1 MVRHKGIVKF
11 AYVRQFLAGCET
23 YFIAP
28 TAWYYVRSLGQNE
41 LFLALMLSSFNI
53 SAVIGG
59 PLFGRIVDWIGHP
72 RLVFLFAC
80 WLKVISYILYSI
92 NISAFFPL
100 VGRLVSGLGS
110 GGSVAVILGQV
121 AIQTDVEERGTIF
134 VLIEAAYCV
143 GATVGPG
150 VGSFIAFDV
159 TIWGWHINQGNSPGI
174 ILAIVWSVFFI
185 VTILLPKDIWIEK
198 GTVEKQIVSEDEG
211 RTTDDRTFTEND
223 PKGDRRLTEIHPKG
237 DRILAEYDL
246 NVDRHLTKD
255 VAIADPEDD
264 RIKPSGHRTVVD
276 LDDES
281 KTKIEW
287 NSRIFCLL
295 YLTFASE
302 FFSSTATF
310 YVPVL
315 ALNHFH
321 LELIYVKLL
330 FLNCTLFTVLVFI
343 LFSLASDYFDERKLF
358 LVALL
363 MQIAAISV
371 LTWIGFSWDH
381 ITSAQNYM
389 LLLYICLGMPY
400 FAFPFGNSILSK
412 ITDAR
417 NASFYQGVSY
427 ASMQSGILISRV
439 VVSFVNTKESLIIY
453 CFVLMFLWLLGL
465 IWFAV
470 HYKQFVASE
479 EKHQ

>member
-1 MVRHKGIVKF
+1 
-11 AYVRQFLAGCET
+11 
-23 YFIAP
+23 
-28 TAWYYVRSLGQNE
+28 
-41 LFLALMLSSFNI
+41 MLSSFNV

-72 RLVFLFAC
+72 RLVFLFTC
-80 WLKVISYILYSI
+80 WLKVVSYILYSI
-92 NISAFFPL
+92 NISEFFPL

-110 GGSVAVILGQV
+110 GGGVAIILGQI
-121 AIQTDVEERGTIF
+121 AIQTEVEDRGTIF
-134 VLIEAAYCV
+134 VLLEAVYCV

-174 ILAIVWSVFFI
+174 ILTIVWSIFLI
-185 VTILLPKDIWIEK
+185 VTILLPKDIWIEI
-198 GTVEKQIVSEDEG
+198 GTVEKEIASEDEG
-211 RTTDDRTFTEND
+211 RITDDRIFTEDD
-223 PKGDRRLTEIHPKG
+223 PKGDRRLTDVHPKG

-255 VAIADPEDD
+255 DAIADPEDD
-264 RIKPSGHRTVVD
+264 RIKPSGHRTVAD
-276 LDDES
+276 HDDDHDDES
-281 KTKIEW
+281 KAKIEW

-330 FLNCTLFTVLVFI
+330 FLNCTLFTLLVFI

-358 LVALL
+358 LLALSL
-363 MQIAAISV
+363 QIAAISV
-371 LTWIGFSWDH
+371 LTSIGFSWNN

-400 FAFPFGNSILSK
+400 FAFPFSNSILSK

-417 NASFYQGVSY
+417 NASFYQGMSY
-427 ASMQSGILISRV
+427 AALQSGILISRV
-439 VVSFVNTKESLIIY
+439 AVSFVNTKESLIIY

-470 HYKQFVASE
+470 HYKQFVASG